1 MLISAMERETLISGY
16 GFVKAGMA
24 DLGFN
29 HMITFIHLLDIRE
42 YHSLMK
48 IGNLGN
54 VPADWIVTIREGS
67 RLQTPLP
74 GYEDAFLTAIFH

>member
-1 MLISAMERETLISGY
+1 
-16 GFVKAGMA
+16 
-24 DLGFN
+24 
-29 HMITFIHLLDIRE
+29 
-42 YHSLMK
+42 MK
-48 IGNLGN
+48 NGNLGN